1 MPLPLRGTV
10 TAHPR
15 LPFLALSAMY
25 PAFSWEEQMVSSDA
39 YLAMVRDRLV
49 EDGCEVTEEAVG
61 SLPAMVGYRSNIR
74 ALSKMH
80 LFTIVASVPEVN
92 AVTVRDFSRQAS
104 DYAKGQK
111 GRLRGAQSGVLA
123 LAALVTPK
131 ADDAA
136 KKIAANPFRLG
147 VGGFAAMVQPAVVDL
162 TEGRVHTFQGRRLWG
177 AAFAGYLRQK
187 SALYLPDPG

>member
-1 MPLPLRGTV
+1 
-10 TAHPR
+10 
-15 LPFLALSAMY
+15 
-25 PAFSWEEQMVSSDA
+25 MVSSDA
-39 YLAMVRDRLV
+39 YLATVRDRLV
-49 EDGCEVTEEAVG
+49 EDGCEVTGDTVG
-61 SLPAMVGYRSNIR
+61 SLHAMVGYQSNVK

-80 LFTIVASVPEVN
+80 LFTVVASVPEVN
-92 AVTVRDFSRQAS
+92 EATVRDFSRQAS

-111 GRLRGAQSGVLA
+111 GRLRGAQSGVL
-123 LAALVTPK
+123 ALVTPK

-177 AAFAGYLRQK
+177 GAFAGYLRK
-187 SALYLPDPG
+187 KRALYFPDPG